1 MRLKSILK
9 GTNAE
14 VFKTLLLYYR
24 PPPAWILDC
33 TCGYKHF
40 WDEMIGIYDTVTL
53 DGKPPYKIIFTDIR
67 PIGDYQVDY
76 RFILD
81 KFPDW
86 EGKFDVVVYD
96 PPYTE
101 LRLKVNGV
109 KKWLKND
116 RYASDN
122 FKDGISLSENH
133 FKLFIK
139 QAYRL
144 TKRSG
149 IVIAK
154 LQDTVNWWHFK
165 FYNCISPFRL
175 EALYIHDLGQNWAEN
190 VEVKNAKKPIPIHA
204 YWFILVK

>member
-1 MRLKSILK
+1 
-9 GTNAE
+9 
-14 VFKTLLLYYR
+14 
-24 PPPAWILDC
+24 LDC

-40 WDEMIGIYDTVTL
+40 WDNLKGSINTKTLL
-53 DGKPPYKIIFTDIR
+53 DGSWNTITKSFSYEVVFTDIR

-76 RFILD
+76 RKILD

-86 EGKFDVVVYD
+86 AGSFDVVVYD

-101 LRLKVNGV
+101 LTFRVNGV
-109 KKWLKND
+109 EKWLKKD
-116 RYASDN
+116 RYALDN
-122 FKDGISLSENH
+122 FKDTVSLSEDH
-133 FKLFIK
+133 FKKFIN

-144 TKRSG
+144 TNSHG

-154 LQDTVNWWHFK
+154 LQDTVNLWHFK
-165 FYNCISPFRL
+165 FFNSIKPFEL

-190 VEVKNAKKPIPIHA
+190 VEVKYTKKPIPVHA